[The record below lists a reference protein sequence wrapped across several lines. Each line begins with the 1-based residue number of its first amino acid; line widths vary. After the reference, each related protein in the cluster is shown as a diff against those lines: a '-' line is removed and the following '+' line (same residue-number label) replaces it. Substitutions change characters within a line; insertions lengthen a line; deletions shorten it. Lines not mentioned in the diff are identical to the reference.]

1 MKKIDPKMGMGSL
14 STHVGEGDNPYD
26 AHVMPIYQTSTFGFP
41 DVATGAAIFKG
52 EKPGYIYTR
61 MKNPNLDQL
70 AMKYAVLEGLD
81 ILRENP
87 EIPAENVVGG
97 FVFSSG
103 MAAIVTSILARAKTG
118 DTIIAQEALYGATYT
133 FLHDMAP
140 HFGIKVV
147 FLKDI
152 SPEKWQTAFKENPG
166 ACLAYIETPSNPTMT
181 IVDIQAVVDI
191 AHKAGAWVF
200 ADNTFA
206 TPYCQ
211 RPLTFGVDV
220 VVHSTTKYL
229 SGHGQIVGGTVISQ
243 HVDYVNGA
251 LYSMLKVLG
260 GNDSPIEA
268 WLANIG
274 MKTFELRME
283 RHCENAMK
291 VAEYLEKH
299 PAVERVF
306 YPGLKSHPDH
316 KLAKK
321 QMLDFGGML
330 SFELKGG
337 LAAGEAMMNKV
348 KMMTLAVSL
357 GNVDT
362 LIQHPASMTHA
373 GVPCDV
379 RLASGISDGLVRLSV
394 GIENVEDIIADLE
407 QSLGR

>member
-1 MKKIDPKMGMGSL
+1 
-14 STHVGEGDNPYD
+14 
-26 AHVMPIYQTSTFGFP
+26 
-41 DVATGAAIFKG
+41 
-52 EKPGYIYTR
+52 
-61 MKNPNLDQL
+61 
-70 AMKYAVLEGLD
+70 
-81 ILRENP
+81 
-87 EIPAENVVGG
+87 
-97 FVFSSG
+97 
-103 MAAIVTSILARAKTG
+103 MA
-118 DTIIAQEALYGATYT
+118 
-133 FLHDMAP
+133 
-140 HFGIKVV
+140 
-147 FLKDI
+147 
-152 SPEKWQTAFKENPG
+152 
-166 ACLAYIETPSNPTMT
+166 

-211 RPLTFGVDV
+211 RPLTFGVDI

-251 LYSMLKVLG
+251 LYAMLKVLG

-274 MKTFELRME
+274 MKTFELRMQ
-283 RHCENAMK
+283 RHCKNAMK

-316 KLAKK
+316 ELAKK

-373 GVPCDV
+373 GVPRDV

-407 QSLGR
+407 QSLCK

>member
-1 MKKIDPKMGMGSL
+1 MGIGSL
-14 STHVGEGDNPYD
+14 STHVGEGDNPFE

-52 EKPGYIYTR
+52 EKSGYIYTR

-70 AMKYAVLEGLD
+70 ALKYAILEGLEL
-81 ILRENP
+81 LRKDP
-87 EIPAENVVGG
+87 EVPAENVVGG
-97 FVFSSG
+97 FVFASG
-103 MAAIVTSILARAKTG
+103 MAAITTSILARARTG
-118 DTIIAQEALYGATYT
+118 DTVIAQEALYGATYT
-133 FLHDMAP
+133 FLHDLAP
-140 HFGIKVV
+140 RFGINVV
-147 FLKDI
+147 FLKDL
-152 SPEKWQTAFKENPG
+152 SPDRWQSAFKENPG
-166 ACLAYIETPSNPTMT
+166 ASLAYIETPSNPTMA
-181 IVDIQAVVDI
+181 IVDIRAVVDI
-191 AHKAGAWVF
+191 AHKSGAWVF

-229 SGHGQIVGGTVISQ
+229 SGHGQIVGGTVISP
-243 HVDYVNGA
+243 HLDYVNGG

-274 MKTFELRME
+274 MKTFELRMQ

-291 VAEYLEKH
+291 VALYLEKH
-299 PAVERVF
+299 HAVEKVY
-306 YPGLKSHPDH
+306 YPGLKSHRDH
-316 KLAKK
+316 ELAKK
-321 QMLDFGGML
+321 QMFDFGGML

-337 LAAGEAMMNKV
+337 LSAGEAMMNKI
-348 KMMTLAVSL
+348 KLMTLAVSL

-373 GVPCDV
+373 GVPREI

-394 GIENVEDIIADLE
+394 GIENVEDILADLE
-407 QSLGR
+407 QSLGA